1 MPVRHGITRNRR
13 LYSVCSGRIRPSTG
27 GSNKPCSYRIVER
40 VGIDQRSWAF
50 PAFGSMP
57 AMQCDIA
64 VLGEEL
70 ALHSLI
76 NHNYPAFPA

>member
-1 MPVRHGITRNRR
+1 MRAG
-13 LYSVCSGRIRPSTG
+13 GRIRPSTG

-40 VGIDQRSWAF
+40 VVIDQRSWAF

-64 VLGEEL
+64 VPMEEL

-76 NHNYPAFPA
+76 NHNYPAFTA